1 MFLKSKQRAAFQLDS
16 LIAQHINALGLAQQ
30 ALDVGDHLDAQI
42 LDACAHETG
51 DRQARYLAEEIY
63 LAHYQTLGQVERGII
78 AYIRA
83 FVRQRYPGDEARERV
98 AEQIC
103 AEIRARREPE
113 ARAVDELRALLAQRP
128 GLPPLP
134 GVPHNSLRELYAQVD
149 LNGAAQWQDVVFLPP
164 QAAIYVIGDS
174 HGDTRST
181 QSVLD
186 EIQHMTGFD
195 SAPNKPYIVFLGD
208 YVHNGLD
215 SIGNLVEIL
224 RFQKQHPQHV
234 ILLSGNH
241 DSRESW
247 HTALNEYFEVHWTNA
262 IQNPFAGKLPP
273 DHYGHAR
280 LDLARKFGAVA
291 GEQLYRDFEDWGLSL
306 PYICFD
312 AHGLMMSHSVGKLA
326 GPIQL
331 ADLVGAKQDELAS
344 VQGLGY
350 ASWKREAE
358 SLHAALVNNRA
369 INGALLD
376 EFGALGVSHF
386 VVGHSHYRS
395 GDIMLHGGKMLITVC
410 PSHPLSPDAG
420 HYMYQ
425 EMEIHRNKHR
435 ARQGLPQ
442 GAAGACYVSFTQGQE
457 RKIKV
462 HPIGQVTKGDI
473 P

>member
-1 MFLKSKQRAAFQLDS
+1 
-16 LIAQHINALGLAQQ
+16 
-30 ALDVGDHLDAQI
+30 
-42 LDACAHETG
+42 
-51 DRQARYLAEEIY
+51 
-63 LAHYQTLGQVERGII
+63 
-78 AYIRA
+78 
-83 FVRQRYPGDEARERV
+83 
-98 AEQIC
+98 
-103 AEIRARREPE
+103 
-113 ARAVDELRALLAQRP
+113 
-128 GLPPLP
+128 LP
-134 GVPHNSLRELYAQVD
+134 GTPHDNLRDLYSGVD
-149 LNGAAQWQDVVFLPP
+149 LESAAQWRDVVFLPP

-181 QSVLD
+181 RRVLD
-186 EIQHMTGFD
+186 EIQRVTNFD
-195 SAPNKPYIVFLGD
+195 SAPNKPYVVFLGD

-215 SIGNLVEIL
+215 SVGNLVEIL

-247 HTALNEYFEVHWTNA
+247 YTALDGYFGVHWTNA
-262 IQNPFAGKLPP
+262 TQNPLAGKRPP

-280 LDLARKFGAVA
+280 LELARKFGAVV
-291 GEQLYRDFEDWGLSL
+291 GEQLYQDFADWGASL

-312 AHGLMMSHSVGKLA
+312 AHGLMMSHSLGKLA

-344 VQGLGY
+344 DRGLGCV
-350 ASWKREAE
+350 SWKRK
-358 SLHAALVNNRA
+358 SSPHAALVNNRA

-376 EFGALGVSHF
+376 EFGALGVSQF

-442 GAAGACYVSFTQGQE
+442 GAASACYVSFTQGQE

-462 HPIGQVTKGDI
+462 HPVEQVKGDMS
-473 P
+473 